1 MRLAGGGELTTLA
14 PSKSRSA
21 RPAWSERLR
30 SVAADLDWILLA
42 AVMAATALGL
52 FVLKM
57 STSDDVA
64 GSPNYYFARQ
74 VIFVAGGAVVMLIAA
89 RWDTADLPRW
99 IWPMFWGLLTALA
112 VVFVLG
118 RAAGGATRWVDL
130 GPFSLQ
136 PSEMGKVAIA
146 LVLVGVA
153 VERRTMLGPTAFT
166 LSLAGVA
173 AVPMFVIALQPD
185 LGTGIVYGVILAA
198 VLFLAGAPWGH
209 LAAGAALLAI
219 AASLVLWVLPAAGV
233 HLLEDYQRERLTAF
247 VGSDRD
253 TSDQGYQ
260 LDQST
265 TAIGSGGAL
274 GKGPDGAT
282 QANGDFIPEHHTDF
296 IFAVTAE
303 MLGFVGGAGLILL
316 YALIIWRGLRVTA
329 QASTPTDQI
338 LAGAIVA
345 MLAFQVFVNIGMTV
359 RLMPITG
366 IPLPLMSYG
375 GSHTLTTFA
384 AIGLLLG
391 IHRRRSH
398 LTN

>member
-1 MRLAGGGELTTLA
+1 VRLGGGGELTTLA
-14 PSKSRSA
+14 PPKGRAA
-21 RPAWSERLR
+21 RLAPKERLR
-30 SVAADLDWILLA
+30 ALAADLDWILLA
-42 AVMAATALGL
+42 AVIATTALSL
-52 FVLKM
+52 FVLKEA
-57 STSDDVA
+57 TGDDIP
-64 GSPNYYFARQ
+64 GSPNYFFFRQ
-74 VIFVAGGAVVMLIAA
+74 ILFISLGVVVMLIAA
-89 RWDTADLPRW
+89 GWDTANLSRW
-99 IWPMFWGLLTALA
+99 IWPIFWTLLVALA

-130 GPFSLQ
+130 GPLSLQ
-136 PSEMGKVAIA
+136 PSEMGKIGIA

-153 VERRTMLGPTAFT
+153 VERRGMLSPTAFT
-166 LSLAGVA
+166 LTMVGVT

-198 VLFLAGAPWGH
+198 VLFLAGAPWSH
-209 LAAGAALLAI
+209 LATGAAILVILAT
-219 AASLVLWVLPAAGV
+219 AVLWILPAAGV
-233 HLLEDYQRERLTAF
+233 NVLADYQRERLTAF
-247 VGSDRD
+247 VGSERD

-274 GKGPDGAT
+274 GKGPSGAT
-282 QANGDFIPEHHTDF
+282 QTQNDFLPEHHTDF

-316 YALIIWRGLRVTA
+316 YGLIIWRGLRVTA
-329 QASTPTDQI
+329 QASTPTDQL

-345 MLAFQVFVNIGMTV
+345 VLAFQVFVNIGMTV

-375 GSHTLTTFA
+375 GSHTITTFA
-384 AIGLLLG
+384 AVGLLLG

-398 LTN
+398 LTA

>member
-1 MRLAGGGELTTLA
+1 
-14 PSKSRSA
+14 
-21 RPAWSERLR
+21 
-30 SVAADLDWILLA
+30 VI
-42 AVMAATALGL
+42 AATGLGL

-57 STSDDVA
+57 ATSDDVA
-64 GSPNYYFARQ
+64 GSPNYYFGRQ
-74 VIFVAGGAVVMLIAA
+74 LIFICAGVVVMLIAA
-89 RWDTADLPRW
+89 RWDSADLSRW
-99 IWPMFWGLLTALA
+99 VWPIFWALLVSLA

-118 RAAGGATRWVDL
+118 KAAGGATRWVDL

-136 PSEMGKVAIA
+136 PSEMGKVGIA

-166 LSLAGVA
+166 LTLTAVA

-209 LAAGAALLAI
+209 LATGAALLVI

-233 HLLEDYQRERLTAF
+233 NVLADYQRERLTAF
-247 VGSDRD
+247 VGSERD

-282 QANGDFIPEHHTDF
+282 QTQNDFLPEHHTDF

-329 QASTPTDQI
+329 QASTPADQV

-384 AIGLLLG
+384 AVGLLLG

-398 LTN
+398 LTS

>member
-1 MRLAGGGELTTLA
+1 
-14 PSKSRSA
+14 
-21 RPAWSERLR
+21 
-30 SVAADLDWILLA
+30 
-42 AVMAATALGL
+42 
-52 FVLKM
+52 
-57 STSDDVA
+57 
-64 GSPNYYFARQ
+64 
-74 VIFVAGGAVVMLIAA
+74 
-89 RWDTADLPRW
+89 
-99 IWPMFWGLLTALA
+99 
-112 VVFVLG
+112 
-118 RAAGGATRWVDL
+118 
-130 GPFSLQ
+130 
-136 PSEMGKVAIA
+136 
-146 LVLVGVA
+146 
-153 VERRTMLGPTAFT
+153 
-166 LSLAGVA
+166 
-173 AVPMFVIALQPD
+173 
-185 LGTGIVYGVILAA
+185 
-198 VLFLAGAPWGH
+198 
-209 LAAGAALLAI
+209 
-219 AASLVLWVLPAAGV
+219 VLWVLPAGGV
-233 HLLEDYQRERLTAF
+233 HVLEDYQRERLTAF

-282 QANGDFIPEHHTDF
+282 QTQNDFLPEHHTDF

-329 QASTPTDQI
+329 QASTPTDQV

-384 AIGLLLG
+384 AVGLLLG

-398 LTN
+398 LTS